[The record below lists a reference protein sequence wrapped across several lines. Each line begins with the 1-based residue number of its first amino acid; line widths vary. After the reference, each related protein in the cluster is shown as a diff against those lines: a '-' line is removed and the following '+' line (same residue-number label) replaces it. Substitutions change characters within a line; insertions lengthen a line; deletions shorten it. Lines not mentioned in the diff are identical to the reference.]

1 MDMSRQKIKLA
12 KAPNLVKN
20 LPQIR
25 FLYYNRT
32 LLITMGNKVEL
43 EIKKILQDGNELYKF
58 IILLTNAN
66 DEPING
72 RFKLQKIMYV
82 LSDSV
87 DEIKE
92 QCSYEATNYGPYSKI
107 LDEEVRYLKQIGVLT
122 EDVGKITLTRMGKKL
137 AQELYKNEGEE
148 TRYRLNK
155 HKDFLND
162 MTKNEILTYIY
173 SAHPDMIKESIE
185 YDNLKPHM
193 EKHVM
198 SLLKKHKISAQRA
211 GELLNIP
218 QYTVIKKMNAM
229 NMITLR

>member
-1 MDMSRQKIKLA
+1 
-12 KAPNLVKN
+12 
-20 LPQIR
+20 
-25 FLYYNRT
+25 
-32 LLITMGNKVEL
+32 MGDKVAL
-43 EIKKILQDGNELYKF
+43 EIKEKILRDVNVLHKF
-58 IILLTNAN
+58 IILLVNAN

-122 EDVGKITLTRMGKKL
+122 EDVGKITLTGMGKKI
-137 AQELYKNEGEE
+137 AHELYKNEDEE

-162 MTKNEILTYIY
+162 MTKNELLTYIY

-198 SLLKKHKISAQRA
+198 SLLKKHKISSERA
-211 GELLNIP
+211 AELLKQTHTSI
-218 QYTVIKKMNAM
+218 IKKMKDM
-229 NMITLR
+229 NMIILR